1 MHRVAMVG
9 GTRSHMVVTWAAL
22 AALSVLAA
30 VVGLSLGPVATPG
43 ASAEVG
49 SAAGVAPRTGD
60 TLGQDDDPPDVVVIL
75 TDDQPARTLAGMPQ
89 VQRLLVDRGTTFGNA
104 MVPTSLCCPSR
115 ASLLTGRFAH
125 DTGVW
130 SNSRPTGG
138 WWRFHEDG
146 NEDRTLASALAARGY
161 RTGLVGKYFNSFAN
175 WSPEGYTPPGW
186 DSFTAF
192 RTTHRSGAY
201 YDYRLSDGSEHGSD
215 PADYST
221 DVLAQRAVQFLD
233 STPADQRLF
242 LYFAPYAPHAPY
254 LPASRHRD
262 TLRGDLTP
270 YSSAAITEDV
280 SDKPAWVR
288 ALGPVPSWRVRH
300 VQRGQQEALLAVD
313 DAVGDIV
320 DSLERSGRLDNTL
333 IVFMSDNG
341 MLWGEHRI
349 LFKSVP
355 YDSATRVP
363 MVLRWDGH
371 VAAHGLDDRLAL
383 NVDVTAT
390 IDEVTGAGMDTAG
403 VSVLGDELR
412 GGFVLE
418 APPEPRL
425 DRPAYCGW
433 RGLRWTFVRYAT
445 GEEELYDEVA
455 DPDELTNLATVPGY
469 RAELDDLRVRAQ
481 AACDPTPPEF
491 AWE

>member
-1 MHRVAMVG
+1 MAI
-9 GTRSHMVVTWAAL
+9 
-22 AALSVLAA
+22 
-30 VVGLSLGPVATPG
+30 
-43 ASAEVG
+43 SA
-49 SAAGVAPRTGD
+49 
-60 TLGQDDDPPDVVVIL
+60 
-75 TDDQPARTLAGMPQ
+75 
-89 VQRLLVDRGTTFGNA
+89 
-104 MVPTSLCCPSR
+104 
-115 ASLLTGRFAH
+115 
-125 DTGVW
+125 
-130 SNSRPTGG
+130 
-138 WWRFHEDG
+138 
-146 NEDRTLASALAARGY
+146 
-161 RTGLVGKYFNSFAN
+161 
-175 WSPEGYTPPGW
+175 
-186 DSFTAF
+186 
-192 RTTHRSGAY
+192 
-201 YDYRLSDGSEHGSD
+201 
-215 PADYST
+215 
-221 DVLAQRAVQFLD
+221 
-233 STPADQRLF
+233 
-242 LYFAPYAPHAPY
+242 
-254 LPASRHRD
+254 
-262 TLRGDLTP
+262 P

-288 ALGPVPSWRVRH
+288 ALDPVPAWRVRH

-320 DSLERSGRLDNTL
+320 DSLERSGRIDNTL

-341 MLWGEHRI
+341 MLWGEHHI

-371 VAAHGLDDRLAL
+371 VAAHGVDNRLAL

-390 IDEVTGAGMDTAG
+390 IDAVTGAGMDTAG
-403 VSVLGDELR
+403 ASVLGEQLR

-433 RGLRWTFVRYAT
+433 RGQRWTFVHYAT

-469 RAELDDLRVRAQ
+469 RTELDDLRARAR
-481 AACDPTPPEF
+481 AACNPTPPEF